1 MNPIVNSQKLLIRT
15 SDLTLGTKVNFD
27 LVDQSGL
34 ILLKAG
40 GVFTQDIRDELQR
53 RGIETVTVFVR
64 RKAEVHSE
72 TEVLMSSYDAEGI
85 KRIEKGFE
93 ATEWAILNCIQGVQ
107 SGRPLD
113 SNALRRQLDALYI
126 ETKQDASAVLAI
138 LSSRTNRLS
147 NEQSQRLVERAV
159 QFSWLSMVTAIH
171 MQWSLSD
178 TVAAGVAAALHDVSL
193 VTHPEFF
200 DEFYREQSKRIFNSD
215 YQRHPIES
223 VELLHGAIGLNE
235 AILTAITQV
244 HEQIDSSGFPKGLRS
259 NSISPIGRLLNVTDA
274 YLEIVIPLFR
284 EDGIIPADAIA
295 CLCWHA
301 SQGKFDRPVVQ
312 AFVQCLSM
320 YPIGTPVELSNSNR
334 AIVVRSAS
342 GSPMQP
348 LVIDIATG
356 ESIDL
361 QKTNLRIVSPASP
374 IAGPKRRLAKNE
386 LTQVLWDN
394 LQLVVP

>member
-1 MNPIVNSQKLLIRT
+1 VNSQKLLIRT
-15 SDLTLGTKVNFD
+15 SDLTVGTKVNFD

-40 GVFTQDIRDELQR
+40 GVFTQEVREELQR

-64 RKAEVHSE
+64 RRTEARSE
-72 TEVLMSSYDAEGI
+72 NEVLVSSYDAQGI
-85 KRIEKGFE
+85 KRIEQGFAASE
-93 ATEWAILNCIQGVQ
+93 TAIRSCVQEIQ
-107 SGRPLD
+107 SGRSPD

-138 LSSRTNRLS
+138 LSLRINRLS
-147 NEQSQRLVERAV
+147 AEQSQRLVERAV

-178 TVAAGVAAALHDVSL
+178 TVAAGLAAALHDVSL

-200 DEFYREQSKRIFNSD
+200 DTVYRDQSKRIFNSD

-259 NSISPIGRLLNVTDA
+259 NSISPIGRLLNVIDA
-274 YLEIVIPLFR
+274 YLEMVIPMFR
-284 EDGIIPADAIA
+284 EDGIIPSDAVA

-301 SQGKFDRPVVQ
+301 SRGKFDRPVVQ
-312 AFVQCLSM
+312 AVVQCLSM
-320 YPIGTPVELSNSNR
+320 YPIGTPVELSNSSR
-334 AIVVRSAS
+334 AIVVRSAPD
-342 GSPMQP
+342 SPMQP
-348 LVIDIATG
+348 LVIDVATG

-386 LTQVLWDN
+386 LAQVLWDN
-394 LQLVVP
+394 LQLVAP